1 MFSELKVQEIF
12 GQSSSVP
19 LNYVERETV
28 DGVFRRSLTNNKL
41 IVLHGNSK
49 QGKSSL
55 LKHSLEKDS
64 YVIVYCNNKWDIGR
78 LNAQILRRA
87 GFEINTSTYKT
98 IDGKTKVL
106 ASFKSS
112 KKNIPQEYD
121 VSEQAKQTFQSL
133 ELDPYDPNDIIDA
146 LKLVGFNK
154 YIILEDFQYLLE
166 TTKKDFSIELKMLHE
181 TSNLTFIIAGVWEEE
196 KKIEEF
202 NPNLTGRVC
211 SINTN
216 IWSED
221 ELMRVIIRG
230 EKLLNIRMDNR
241 IREEILNWCVNDVF
255 NLQEMCLEVCLRNNI
270 TEAQEFLVELTNDID
285 VFELTTNWNE

>member
-12 GQSSSVP
+12 GQSRSVP

-28 DGVFRRSLTNNKL
+28 DEVFRSSLTGNKL

-55 LKHSLEKDS
+55 LKHNLEKDS

-121 VSEQAKQTFQSL
+121 VSEQAKETFQSL

>member
-12 GQSSSVP
+12 GQSRNVP

-28 DGVFRRSLTNNKL
+28 DGVFRNSLTSNKQ
-41 IVLHGNSK
+41 IVLYGHSK

-55 LKHSLEKDS
+55 LKHNLEQDS

-87 GFEINTSTYKT
+87 GFELNTSTYKT

-112 KKNIPQEYD
+112 KKNIPKEYG
-121 VSEQAKQTFQSL
+121 VSEKAKETFQSL

-166 TTKKDFSIELKMLHE
+166 ETKKDFSIELKMFHE

-202 NPNLTGRVC
+202 NPDLIGRVC
-211 SINTN
+211 SISTN
-216 IWSED
+216 VWSED
-221 ELMRVIIRG
+221 ELMRVILRG
-230 EKLLNIRMDNR
+230 EKLLNIRMGNK
-241 IREEILNWCVNDVF
+241 IRVDILNWCVNDVF
-255 NLQEMCLEVCLRNNI
+255 NLQEICLEVCLRNNI
-270 TEAQEFLVELTNDID
+270 TETQELLVEITNDID
-285 VFELTTNWNE
+285 VFELTTNWDE